1 MGKKVR
7 NKDLAE
13 KLGVSCTLVSLVLN
27 NKADQHGIKKETQE
41 RVLALARQMG
51 YFDTGEEKKAPQI
64 IEPLPGIIGMI
75 VPSLHEYFVYELTP
89 YLEKAFESIGIGFTV
104 ISRDPDDQ
112 RFNRFI
118 NAFRKFF
125 SGLILVGDA
134 ADDKTIRTLK
144 DADFPFVLLEK
155 TTDKYRLNTVATDL
169 STGVEM
175 ITGHINNLG
184 YKNVLVIAGKKSYKS
199 QEKIIKELIDSLNK
213 LTINDKKQSLEIIRE
228 PVAGEE
234 IDIQFMEKYLR
245 PPLSIQVLIVMNS
258 ELVFPLMA
266 AFEKKKLR
274 IPHDI
279 ALISFED
286 GPGFEFLHPSI
297 TALRKPLPGLAL
309 KASNMIWSEVKN
321 SGKGKY
327 RRQVNLSPSLI
338 IRKSCGSI

>member
-64 IEPLPGIIGMI
+64 IEPLPGIIGMV
-75 VPSLHEYFVYELTP
+75 VPSLHEYFIYELTP

-144 DADFPFVLLEK
+144 DEDFPFVLLEK

-169 STGVEM
+169 SAGVEM
-175 ITGHINNLG
+175 ITGHVNNLG

-213 LTINDKKQSLEIIRE
+213 LTTNDKKQSLEIIRE
-228 PVAGEE
+228 PAAGEE

-245 PPLSIQVLIVMNS
+245 PPLSIQVLVVMNS

-266 AFEKKKLR
+266 ALEKKKLR

-286 GPGFEFLHPSI
+286 GTGFEFLHPSI
-297 TALRKPLPGLAL
+297 TALRRPLPGLAL

-338 IRKSCGSI
+338 IRKSCGSL